1 MATTNGITTLGNRT
15 FLFGAASGIDTSALV
30 TAAYNARK
38 VEADKIDI
46 QVKNN
51 TAKYEAY
58 DKIRTLSNALQTSI
72 SNMKKNYSVLATSN
86 GLFDQRTGSLST
98 NTAVSAASLVDV
110 KLEPGTDLGTHELTV
125 EKKGQAHRVV
135 STSAGSATTALGFTG
150 DFSIGVAGKAASSVS
165 VTAGMTLTDLAAA
178 INGGTAT
185 SGVKATIAKVS
196 ETEFQ
201 LVLTG
206 SDINKQIQITGVS
219 GDNVMQNIGVTN
231 SGGGFASE
239 LQVAQP
245 TVITLDGISYSR
257 DSNSITD
264 LIPGVTIGVK
274 NADLSTKINLSIEN
288 DNSAVKSGVQ
298 SFMDAYN
305 NLRDFIKSQQIV
317 TDTGAVDEGAVLF
330 GDSILANL
338 NSSLQGILGGSY
350 GAGGTNLTTLRGVGI
365 TLDQNNKLV
374 MDESIFDTATIDKF
388 EQVRDIFQ
396 TKVTVDNAEFRMSKN
411 TSTSGAQSFAM
422 QITMSGSSI
431 SSVSV
436 GGDSNLFDVSGATIT
451 GKAGTI
457 YEGMSFAYIGTT
469 DATVNIGIQPG
480 ITDALDTNITKFTDV
495 LNGDISKEMARIT
508 SQNTL
513 LADRSARVLERAGA
527 YRDNLINKYA
537 NFEAKLAQAQT
548 VLAQLRALTGS
559 NDSNNN

>member
-1 MATTNGITTLGNRT
+1 MATTNGITTLGSRT

-58 DKIRTLSNALQTSI
+58 DKIRSLSNAVQTSL
-72 SNMKKNYSVLATSN
+72 SNIKKNYSVLSDNKAM
-86 GLFDQRTGSLST
+86 FDQRAGALST
-98 NTAVSAASLVDV
+98 NTSVSAAALIDV
-110 KLEPGTDLGTHELTV
+110 KLDPGTDIGAYELTI
-125 EKKGQAHRVV
+125 EKKGQAHRVAS
-135 STSAGSATTALGFTG
+135 STSGSATVPLGFVG
-150 DFSIGVAGKAASSVS
+150 DFSIGVAGKAATSVS

-178 INGGTAT
+178 INTGTQT

-196 ETEFQ
+196 ATQYE

-206 SDINKQIQITGVS
+206 SDINKEIEITGIS
-219 GDNVMQNIGVTN
+219 GDNVMRNIGVTDA
-231 SGGGFASE
+231 GGAFVTE

-245 TVITLDGISYSR
+245 AVVNLDGISYSR
-257 DSNSITD
+257 DTNSITD
-264 LIPGVTIGVK
+264 LIPGATINVK
-274 NADLSTKINLSIEN
+274 NADPGTKINLSIEN
-288 DNSAVKSGVQ
+288 DNSAVKSGIQ
-298 SFMDAYN
+298 DFMEAYN
-305 NLRDFIKSQQIV
+305 NLRDFIKSQQV
-317 TDTGAVDEGAVLF
+317 VSDGGVVSESAVLF
-330 GDSILANL
+330 GDSILSNL
-338 NSSLQGILGGSY
+338 SGSLQSIIGGSY
-350 GAGGTNLTTLRGVGI
+350 GAGGSNLATLRGVGI

-374 MDESIFDTATIDKF
+374 MDETIFDTATIDKF

-396 TKVTVDNAEFRMSKN
+396 TKVTVDNSEFRMSKN

-422 QITMSGSSI
+422 QITMSGPTI

-436 GGDSNLFDVSGATIT
+436 GGDTNLFDISGTTIT
-451 GKAGTI
+451 GKVGTV
-457 YEGMSFAYIGTT
+457 YEGMSFAYIGTANT
-469 DATVNIGIQPG
+469 TVNIGVQPG
-480 ITDALDTNITKFTDV
+480 LADSLDVSLSKFTDI
-495 LNGDISKEMARIT
+495 LTGDLSKEMARIT

-527 YRDNLINKYA
+527 YRDSLINKYA

-559 NDSNNN
+559 DNSNNN